1 MTSVVRSPARP
12 TWTRSGRSF
21 PCCRPTTSC
30 AARPTSRAPW
40 IPCWQPISPN
50 AWFRTRHHEHSGP
63 TQGAAAAPDRRVVG
77 GASAARRSGLAVLIG
92 TLVGMSRQLEAWL
105 DPTFQALRA
114 VPGLAWVPLLL
125 IWLGIDE
132 VSKVTLIAIGSF
144 FPVYMNM
151 VAGVRNVDRKLVE
164 VGTQ

>member
-1 MTSVVRSPARP
+1 RVLFRS
-12 TWTRSGRSF
+12 
-21 PCCRPTTSC
+21 
-30 AARPTSRAPW
+30 
-40 IPCWQPISPN
+40 
-50 AWFRTRHHEHSGP
+50 
-63 TQGAAAAPDRRVVG
+63 
-77 GASAARRSGLAVLIG
+77 VLIG

-132 VSKVTLIAIGSF
+132 VSKVTLIASGSF

-151 VAGVRNVDRKLVE
+151 VGGVRHVDRKLVE
-164 VGTQ
+164 VGSQLGCSRGALMRRIMVRAAL